1 MGRRSRIDVLIEILT
16 EALNECSKTR
26 IMYRCNLNYKCFSR
40 YLKELLE
47 KGLIV
52 KIERSSRKTELY
64 KISEK
69 GRELLQVLKR
79 AKKLTSG

>member
-16 EALNECSKTR
+16 EALNESSKTR
-26 IMYRCNLNYKCFSR
+26 IMYRCNLNYKCFNR

-64 KISEK
+64 KASEK

-79 AKKLTSG
+79 AKKLTTG

>member
-16 EALNECSKTR
+16 EALNESSKTR
-26 IMYRCNLNYKCFSR
+26 IMYRCNLNYKCFNR

-64 KISEK
+64 KTSEK
-69 GRELLQVLKR
+69 GRELLQVLKK
-79 AKKLTSG
+79 AKKLTTG

>member
-16 EALNECSKTR
+16 EALNESSKTR
-26 IMYRCNLNYKCFSR
+26 IMYRCNLNYKCFNR

-64 KISEK
+64 KTSEK

-79 AKKLTSG
+79 AKKLTTG